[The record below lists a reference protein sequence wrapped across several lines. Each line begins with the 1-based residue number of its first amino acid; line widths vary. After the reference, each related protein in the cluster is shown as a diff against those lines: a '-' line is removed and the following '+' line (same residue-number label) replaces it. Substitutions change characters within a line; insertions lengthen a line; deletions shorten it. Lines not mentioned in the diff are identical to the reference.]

1 MKQKKIYDIS
11 VPLRPGIPIWPG
23 DPGFKRALFASF
35 EKVGYDVSM
44 ITMGSHTGS
53 HVDAPAH
60 FIEGGATVD
69 MLSLDILV
77 GQVVVF
83 ELDVEKEIARS
94 DLETLDFGD
103 NIRVLF
109 KTRNSSLWELDEFTP
124 DFVSFTPDAAQ
135 YLVDKGIKLVG
146 IDYLS
151 VGGFYEGG
159 EYVHRIF
166 LGNGVVAVESI
177 NLSDVSPGTYELMC
191 LPLRIIGG
199 EGAPSRIVLKEV

>member
-1 MKQKKIYDIS
+1 MSQRKLYDIS
-11 VPLRPGIPIWPG
+11 IELRPGLPVWPG
-23 DPGFKRALFASF
+23 DPGFKRALYASF
-35 EKVGYDVSM
+35 EKAGYDVSM

-69 MLSLDILV
+69 MLPLDILV
-77 GQVVVF
+77 GKAAVL
-83 ELDVEKEIARS
+83 ELGVEKEITRS
-94 DLETLDFGD
+94 DLETLDFGG

-109 KTRNSSLWELDEFTP
+109 KTRNSSLWELGEFTP
-124 DFVSFTPDAAQ
+124 DFVSFAPGAAQ

-166 LGNGVVAVESI
+166 LGNGVVVVESV
-177 NLSDVSPGTYELMC
+177 NLSDVPPGIYELMC

-199 EGAPSRIVLKEV
+199 EGAPARVLLKEV